1 MHGSGGMHA
10 SAAPGG
16 GYRGGGFRGSAG
28 FRGGNFGYR
37 DGYRNGFRGFRN
49 GFGLRGFGYYP
60 GFYGYGYYDPF
71 WYSDSYPSYPY
82 SSDYAPS
89 YPLDYGYGYGDDNGS
104 APPVI
109 INQQFQPPAE
119 PDSVLR
125 QYSWSPPPQ
134 PQASAPPPPKNG
146 DQLYL
151 VAFKDGVIRAVVAYW
166 AQGATLHYVTMEHEQ
181 KQVAL
186 ASVDRSLSQRLNAER
201 NVQFQLPR

>member
-1 MHGSGGMHA
+1 MHASSGGMHM
-10 SAAPGG
+10 GG
-16 GYRGGGFRGSAG
+16 GYRGGAG

-37 DGYRNGFRGFRN
+37 GGYRNGFRGFRN

-71 WYSDSYPSYPY
+71 WYSDWYPSYSYPS
-82 SSDYAPS
+82 DYAAS
-89 YPLDYGYGYGDDNGS
+89 YPPDYGYGYDNAS
-104 APPVI
+104 APPVV

-134 PQASAPPPPKNG
+134 PQTSAPAPSKNG

-166 AQGATLHYVTMEHEQ
+166 AQGATLHYVTMDHEQ

-186 ASVDRSLSQRLNAER
+186 ASVDRALSQRLNAER